1 MGNIHVLD
9 RLLSDMIAA
18 GEVVERPASVVK
30 ELFENAK
37 DAQAGR
43 IIVEI
48 SEGGKQRISVTDDG
62 CGMDREDAV
71 LSVVRYATSK
81 LRTKEDLFSIATMG
95 FRGEA
100 LASISAVSKVTII
113 TRKEESLSGTKLVC
127 EGGEVISVEDIG
139 CPVGTKII
147 VENLFY
153 NTPARLKFLK
163 KDATEG
169 AYIEEIIARLIL
181 SNPHLSI
188 KFVKDGR
195 QVYYSKGDNDFR
207 SAVYAV
213 YGSQLSD
220 QLIMVESEKNGIIVS
235 GCVGSPNLARPTR
248 KFENF
253 SVNGRIC
260 KSKILI
266 QALEYAYFQKM
277 AQGKYPFCA
286 LDIRLDYSLCDVNV
300 HPQKAEVKFSDEQ
313 SIYDAVY
320 TGVKDAL
327 EKKLFVKETTAIPIA
342 TSKAV
347 QYEEKPVSY
356 QQSSFFE
363 KKAKEP
369 KETVTLDSKKVEP
382 IFNQLNDFTFARE
395 TKQEKTAEVISPK
408 PKPIVNEVSALKE
421 EAKQKEKP
429 VVFYEVKEETEET
442 KETITEPVV
451 KETTKTETP
460 AETKKEEISAVKPSE
475 EVIEKNKEIEK
486 IEKIEEPE
494 EPIESFRVIGQ
505 VFSSYILIEKGEEL
519 LLLDQHAAHE
529 RLNYEKL
536 YQKMLKKQVY
546 SQLLMVPTIIEFAP
560 TDYRLLLDHLE
571 LLSNV
576 GIVADDFSDN
586 SLIVREIPCE
596 VKEKNIE
603 KLLYEILEEIRKT
616 GKVLPEN
623 FNLKL
628 LFLVACKMS
637 VKANT
642 SLSTYQMEELAKEAF
657 SLQGK
662 TTCPHGRPLFIS
674 FSKTYIET
682 KFER

>member
-1 MGNIHVLD
+1 MGTIHVLD

-18 GEVVERPASVVK
+18 GEVVERPSSVVK

-37 DAQAGR
+37 DAGAGR
-43 IIVEI
+43 ITVEI
-48 SEGGKQRISVTDDG
+48 EEGGKKRISLTDDG

-81 LRTKEDLFSIATMG
+81 LKTKEDLFSISTMG

-100 LASISAVSKVTII
+100 LASICAVSKVTMV
-113 TRKEESLSGTKLVC
+113 TRKEDALSGTMLVC
-127 EGGEVISVEDIG
+127 EGGEVVTVEDIG
-139 CPVGTKII
+139 CPVGTKIT

-169 AYIEEIIARLIL
+169 AYIEEIVARLIL

-188 KFVKDGR
+188 KFIKDGR
-195 QVYYSKGDNDFR
+195 QIYYSKGDNDIR

-213 YGSQLSD
+213 YGSQLSE
-220 QLIMVESEKNGIIVS
+220 QLIMVDAEKNGVAIS

-286 LDIRLDYSLCDVNV
+286 LDIRVDYTLCDVNV

-313 SIYDAVY
+313 SIYDALY
-320 TGVKDAL
+320 NAVKDAL
-327 EKKLFVKETTAIPIA
+327 EEKLFVKETTTVPIA

-347 QYEEKPVSY
+347 QYDEEPKTY
-356 QQSSFFE
+356 QQNSFLT
-363 KKAKEP
+363 KEP
-369 KETVTLDSKKVEP
+369 VPVRETTTKKQEP
-382 IFNQLNDFTFARE
+382 IFNQLNDFTFMRE
-395 TKQEKTAEVISPK
+395 SKTE
-408 PKPIVNEVSALKE
+408 
-421 EAKQKEKP
+421 
-429 VVFYEVKEETEET
+429 
-442 KETITEPVV
+442 TEPVMIKQEPV
-451 KETTKTETP
+451 ITQIELSKQEITEEKEVSTEEEKA
-460 AETKKEEISAVKPSE
+460 AEILLDQSKPTEEIPE
-475 EVIEKNKEIEK
+475 RI
-486 IEKIEEPE
+486 PE
-494 EPIESFRVIGQ
+494 EPQEPDEDFRVIGQ
-505 VFSSYILIEKGEEL
+505 VFSSYILIEKGDEL

-529 RLNYEKL
+529 RLNYEKIHR
-536 YQKMLKKQVY
+536 QMTERAIH
-546 SQLLMVPTIIEFAP
+546 SQLLMVPQIIEFAP
-560 TDYRLLLDHLE
+560 TDYRLLLEHLE
-571 LLSNV
+571 LLQNV
-576 GIVADDFSDN
+576 GITADDFSDN
-586 SLIVREIPCE
+586 SIVVREIPCE

-603 KLLYEILEEIRKT
+603 KLIYEILEEIKKS
-616 GKVLPEN
+616 GKVLPQN

-642 SLSTYQMEELAKEAF
+642 KLSMYQMEKLTKEAF
-657 SLQGK
+657 ALNGK

-674 FSKTYIET
+674 FSKTTIET

>member
-1 MGNIHVLD
+1 MGTIHVLD

-18 GEVVERPASVVK
+18 GEVVERPSSVVK

-37 DAQAGR
+37 DAGAGR
-43 IIVEI
+43 ITVEI
-48 SEGGKQRISVTDDG
+48 EEGGKKRISVTDDG
-62 CGMDREDAV
+62 VGMDREDAV

-81 LRTKEDLFSIATMG
+81 LKTKEDLFSIATMG

-100 LASISAVSKVTII
+100 LASICAVSKMTII
-113 TRKEESLSGTKLVC
+113 TRKEEALSGTMLIC
-127 EGGEVISVEDIG
+127 EGGEVTSVEDIG
-139 CPVGTKII
+139 CPVGTKIT

-169 AYIEEIIARLIL
+169 AYIEEIVARLIL

-195 QVYYSKGDNDFR
+195 QVYYSKGDNDIR

-213 YGSQLSD
+213 YGSQLSE
-220 QLIMVESEKNGIIVS
+220 QLIMVDAEKNGVRIS

-248 KFENF
+248 KFEHF

-286 LDIRLDYSLCDVNV
+286 LDIQVDYTLCDVNV

-320 TGVKDAL
+320 SAVKEVIEA
-327 EKKLFVKETTAIPIA
+327 KLFVKETKTVPIA

-347 QYEEKPVSY
+347 QYGEPKTYQQRSFLSKEPVSVKT
-356 QQSSFFE
+356 E
-363 KKAKEP
+363 APKKQ
-369 KETVTLDSKKVEP
+369 EP
-382 IFNQLNDFTFARE
+382 IFNQVNDFTFMRE
-395 TKQEKTAEVISPK
+395 SKSDEKPATAIKKE
-408 PKPIVNEVSALKE
+408 PIVNESVIPK
-421 EAKQKEKP
+421 
-429 VVFYEVKEETEET
+429 KEETQNIIEET
-442 KETITEPVV
+442 KEIKVEKEETIVIEPLAEIIPQEPKIV
-451 KETTKTETP
+451 EEA
-460 AETKKEEISAVKPSE
+460 AETIP
-475 EVIEKNKEIEK
+475 
-486 IEKIEEPE
+486 EKIEEPQE
-494 EPIESFRVIGQ
+494 TFRVIGQ
-505 VFSSYILIEKGEEL
+505 VFSSYILIEKGDEL

-529 RLNYEKL
+529 RLNYEKIH
-536 YQKMLKKQVY
+536 QQMTTREVY
-546 SQLLMVPTIIEFAP
+546 SQLLLVPKIIEFAP
-560 TDYRLLLDHLE
+560 TDYRLMLEHLE
-571 LLSNV
+571 LLQNV
-576 GIVADDFSDN
+576 GIMADDFSDN
-586 SLIVREIPCE
+586 SIVVREIPCE

-603 KLLYEILEEIRKT
+603 KLLYEILEEIKKS

-642 SLSTYQMEELAKEAF
+642 ELSMYQMEELVKEAF
-657 SLQGK
+657 SLNGK

-674 FSKTYIET
+674 FSKTTIET

>member
-1 MGNIHVLD
+1 MGTIHVLD

-18 GEVVERPASVVK
+18 GEVVERPSSVVK

-37 DAQAGR
+37 DAGAGR
-43 IIVEI
+43 ITVEI
-48 SEGGKQRISVTDDG
+48 EEGGKKRISITDDG
-62 CGMDREDAV
+62 SGMDREDAV

-81 LRTKEDLFSIATMG
+81 LKTKEDLFSIATMG

-100 LASISAVSKVTII
+100 LASICAVSKMTMI
-113 TRKEESLSGTKLVC
+113 TRKEDSLSGIMLVC
-127 EGGEVISVEDIG
+127 EGGEVTCVEDIG
-139 CPVGTKII
+139 CPVGTKIT

-169 AYIEEIIARLIL
+169 AYIEEIVARLIL

-188 KFVKDGR
+188 KFIKDGR
-195 QVYYSKGDNDFR
+195 QVYYSKGDNDIR

-213 YGSQLSD
+213 YGSQLSE
-220 QLIMVESEKNGIIVS
+220 QLIMVNTEKNGVRIS

-286 LDIRLDYSLCDVNV
+286 LDIRVDYTLCDVNV

-313 SIYDAVY
+313 SIYDALY
-320 TGVKDAL
+320 SAVKEAI
-327 EKKLFVKETTAIPIA
+327 EAKLFVKETKPVPIA

-347 QYEEKPVSY
+347 QYEEPKPY
-356 QQSSFFE
+356 KQSSFLSKE
-363 KKAKEP
+363 SVTVKTETPKKQ
-369 KETVTLDSKKVEP
+369 EP
-382 IFNQLNDFTFARE
+382 IFNQVNDFTFMRE
-395 TKQEKTAEVISPK
+395 SKSDEKPTFTIKKE
-408 PKPIVNEVSALKE
+408 PIVNEITIPKKE
-421 EAKQKEKP
+421 ETPNNTE
-429 VVFYEVKEETEET
+429 EVKE
-442 KETITEPVV
+442 V
-451 KETTKTETP
+451 
-460 AETKKEEISAVKPSE
+460 
-475 EVIEKNKEIEK
+475 VIEK
-486 IEKIEEPE
+486 E
-494 EPIESFRVIGQ
+494 EPIAAEPVRAIIAEEPKIAEEVTAPILEDPEEIKENFRVIGQ
-505 VFSSYILIEKGEEL
+505 VFSSYILIEKEDEL

-529 RLNYEKL
+529 RLNYEKIHRE
-536 YQKMLKKQVY
+536 MVAREVH
-546 SQLLMVPTIIEFAP
+546 SQLLMVPKIVEFAP
-560 TDYRLLLDHLE
+560 TDYRLLLEHLE
-571 LLSNV
+571 LLKNV
-576 GIVADDFSDN
+576 GIMADDFSDN
-586 SLIVREIPCE
+586 SIVVREIPCE

-603 KLLYEILEEIRKT
+603 KLLYEILEEIKKS

-623 FNLKL
+623 FNLRL

-642 SLSTYQMEELAKEAF
+642 ELSMYQMEELTKEAF
-657 SLQGK
+657 SLNGK

-674 FSKTYIET
+674 FSKTTIET

>member
-1 MGNIHVLD
+1 MGTIRVLD

-18 GEVVERPASVVK
+18 GEVVERPSSVVK

-37 DAQAGR
+37 DAGAGR
-43 IIVEI
+43 ITVEI
-48 SEGGKQRISVTDDG
+48 SEGGKKRISVTDDG
-62 CGMDREDAV
+62 SGMDREDAV

-81 LRTKEDLFSIATMG
+81 LKAKEDLFAISTMG

-100 LASISAVSKVTII
+100 LASICAVSKVTII
-113 TRKEESLSGTKLVC
+113 TRREDALSGTKLIC

-147 VENLFY
+147 VEDLFY

-169 AYIEEIIARLIL
+169 AYIEEIVARLIL

-195 QVYYSKGDNDFR
+195 QVYYSKGDNDIR

-213 YGSQLSD
+213 YGSQLSE
-220 QLIMVESEKNGIIVS
+220 QLIMVDAEKNGVTVF

-248 KFENF
+248 KFEHF

-266 QALEYAYFQKM
+266 QALEFAYFQKM

-286 LDIRLDYSLCDVNV
+286 LDIRVNYNLCDVNV

-313 SIYDAVY
+313 SIYDAIY
-320 TGVKDAL
+320 TSVKEAL
-327 EKKLFVKETTAIPIA
+327 EEKLFVKETKTVPIA

-347 QYEEKPVSY
+347 QYEETEKTY
-356 QQSSFFE
+356 LQSSFLSKQQRPME
-363 KKAKEP
+363 EAPTKKQ
-369 KETVTLDSKKVEP
+369 EP
-382 IFNQLNDFTFARE
+382 IFNRVDDFTFLRE
-395 TKQEKTAEVISPK
+395 SKTENENSGFLK
-408 PKPIVNEVSALKE
+408 KEPILNEIIT
-421 EAKQKEKP
+421 
-429 VVFYEVKEETEET
+429 TEEDN
-442 KETITEPVV
+442 
-451 KETTKTETP
+451 
-460 AETKKEEISAVKPSE
+460 KKEEIAKETSA
-475 EVIEKNKEIEK
+475 EK
-486 IEKIEEPE
+486 IFSKTIAEEKEVEA
-494 EPIESFRVIGQ
+494 FRVIGQ
-505 VFSSYILIEKGEEL
+505 VFSSYILIEKGDEL

-529 RLNYEKL
+529 RLNYEKIH
-536 YQKMLKKQVY
+536 QQMTEREVH
-546 SQLLMVPTIIEFAP
+546 SQLLMVPKIVEFAP
-560 TDYRLLLDHLE
+560 TDYRLMVEHLE
-571 LLSNV
+571 LLANV
-576 GIVADDFSDN
+576 GIIADDFSDN
-586 SLIVREIPCE
+586 SIVVREIPTE

-603 KLLYEILEEIRKT
+603 KLLYEILEEIKKS
-616 GKVLPEN
+616 GKVKPEN
-623 FNLKL
+623 FNLRL

-642 SLSTYQMEELAKEAF
+642 QLSMYQMEELCKEAF
-657 SLQGK
+657 SLNGK

-674 FSKTYIET
+674 FSRSYIET

>member
-1 MGNIHVLD
+1 MGTIHVLY

-18 GEVVERPASVVK
+18 GEVVERPSSVVK

-37 DAQAGR
+37 DAGAGR
-43 IIVEI
+43 ITVEI
-48 SEGGKQRISVTDDG
+48 EEGGKKRISVTDDG
-62 CGMDREDAV
+62 VGMDREDAV

-81 LRTKEDLFSIATMG
+81 LKTKEDLFSIATMG

-100 LASISAVSKVTII
+100 LASICAVSKMTII
-113 TRKEESLSGTKLVC
+113 TRKEEALSGTMLIC
-127 EGGEVISVEDIG
+127 EGGEVTSVEDIG
-139 CPVGTKII
+139 CPVGTKIT

-169 AYIEEIIARLIL
+169 AYIEEIVARLIL

-195 QVYYSKGDNDFR
+195 QVYYSKGDNDIR

-213 YGSQLSD
+213 YGSQLSE
-220 QLIMVESEKNGIIVS
+220 QLIMVDAEKNGVRIS

-248 KFENF
+248 KFEHF

-286 LDIRLDYSLCDVNV
+286 LDIQVDYTLCDVNV

-313 SIYDAVY
+313 GIYDAIY
-320 TGVKDAL
+320 SAVKEAI
-327 EKKLFVKETTAIPIA
+327 EAKLFVKETKPVPIA

-347 QYEEKPVSY
+347 QYGEPKTY
-356 QQSSFFE
+356 QQSSFLS
-363 KKAKEP
+363 KEP
-369 KETVTLDSKKVEP
+369 VSVKAEAPKKQEP
-382 IFNQLNDFTFARE
+382 IFNQVNDFTFMRE
-395 TKQEKTAEVISPK
+395 SRSDEKPATAIKKE
-408 PKPIVNEVSALKE
+408 PIVNESVISK
-421 EAKQKEKP
+421 
-429 VVFYEVKEETEET
+429 KEETQNIIEET
-442 KETITEPVV
+442 KEIKVEKEETIVIEPLAEIIPQEPKIV
-451 KETTKTETP
+451 EEA
-460 AETKKEEISAVKPSE
+460 AETIP
-475 EVIEKNKEIEK
+475 EKM
-486 IEKIEEPE
+486 EEPE
-494 EPIESFRVIGQ
+494 ENFRVIGQ
-505 VFSSYILIEKGEEL
+505 VFSSYILIEKGDEL

-529 RLNYEKL
+529 RLNYEKIH
-536 YQKMLKKQVY
+536 QQMTSREVY
-546 SQLLMVPTIIEFAP
+546 SQLLLVPKIIEFAP
-560 TDYRLLLDHLE
+560 TDYRLMLEHLE
-571 LLSNV
+571 LLQNV
-576 GIVADDFSDN
+576 GIMADDFSDN
-586 SLIVREIPCE
+586 SIVVREIPCE

-603 KLLYEILEEIRKT
+603 KLLYEILEEIKKS

-623 FNLKL
+623 SNLKL

-642 SLSTYQMEELAKEAF
+642 ELSMYQMEELAKEAF
-657 SLQGK
+657 SLNGK

-674 FSKTYIET
+674 FSKTTIET